1 MRIRRLGVLAAATFL
16 VAAAAPASADILI
29 HVDKSAQRMTVSVDG
44 TPRYVW
50 PVSTGGPHYD
60 TPSGTFKPNRM
71 DKDHKSQE
79 YDQAPMPYAMFFDD
93 NGHAI
98 HGTYEKSIGRAVSHG
113 CVRLSVA
120 HAATLWDL
128 VKQEGMGK
136 TKVVLDG
143 HIPNGGALVASRGSA
158 GQPMSIEPDQDDTT
172 GSVPPANPYS
182 RGYGNGNY
190 YGAPPQYG
198 NDPRYAAQ
206 PQYGDDDRYAAQ
218 QQDDDGPRYASR
230 QRFQRVYRDDDDDDR
245 SSSPFPFL
253 FGR

>member
-16 VAAAAPASADILI
+16 VALTAPASADILI
-29 HVDKSAQRMTVSVDG
+29 HVDKTVQRMTVSVDG
-44 TPRYVW
+44 VPKYVW

-71 DKDHKSQE
+71 DKDHKSDE

-93 NGHAI
+93 KGHAV

-120 HAATLWDL
+120 NAKTLWDL
-128 VKQEGMGK
+128 VKDQGMAK

-143 HIPNGGALVASRGSA
+143 HIPNGGALVASRGA
-158 GQPMSIEPDQDDTT
+158 VGQPMSIEPDQDDTT
-172 GSVPPANPYS
+172 GSVPPANTYS
-182 RGYGNGNY
+182 RSYGNGGY
-190 YGAPPQYG
+190 YGAPPQYDDRG
-198 NDPRYAAQ
+198 PRYAAQ
-206 PQYGDDDRYAAQ
+206 PQYDDDA
-218 QQDDDGPRYASR
+218 RYASR
-230 QRFQRVYRDDDDDDR
+230 QRYQRVYRDDDDNR
-245 SSSPFPFL
+245 GPPPFPFF

>member
-1 MRIRRLGVLAAATFL
+1 MRIRRLSALAAATFL
-16 VAAAAPASADILI
+16 VALTAPASADILV

-50 PVSTGGPHYD
+50 PVSTGGPHYG
-60 TPSGTFKPNRM
+60 TPSGTFTPNRM

-93 NGHAI
+93 KGHAV
-98 HGTYEKSIGRAVSHG
+98 HGTYEKSIGRPVSHG

-120 HAATLWDL
+120 HAKTLWDL
-128 VKQEGMGK
+128 VKDEGMSH

-172 GSVPPANPYS
+172 GSVPPANTYS
-182 RGYGNGNY
+182 RSYGNGGTYGSGGY
-190 YGAPPQYG
+190 YGPPQQYDG
-198 NDPRYAAQ
+198 GPRYAAR
-206 PQYGDDDRYAAQ
+206 PQYDDGDRYAA
-218 QQDDDGPRYASR
+218 R
-230 QRFQRVYRDDDDDDR
+230 QRFRRVYRDDDGD
-245 SSSPFPFL
+245 SAPPPFPFL

>member
-1 MRIRRLGVLAAATFL
+1 MHIRRLGALAAATFL
-16 VAAAAPASADILI
+16 VALTAPASADILI
-29 HVDKSAQRMTVSVDG
+29 HVDKSAQRMTVTVDG

-60 TPSGTFKPNRM
+60 TPSGTFRPNRM

-79 YDQAPMPYAMFFDD
+79 YDQAPMPYAMFFDE

-120 HAATLWDL
+120 HAAALWDL
-128 VKQEGMGK
+128 VKQEGMGN

-143 HIPNGGALVASRGSA
+143 QIPTGGALVASRGAA

-172 GSVPPANPYS
+172 ASVPQANSYS
-182 RGYGNGNY
+182 RSYGNGGY
-190 YGAPPQYG
+190 YTAPQYG
-198 NDPRYAAQ
+198 DDSRYASQ
-206 PQYGDDDRYAAQ
+206 PQYGDDARYAARTQ
-218 QQDDDGPRYASR
+218 YDDGQRYASR
-230 QRFQRVYRDDDDDDR
+230 QRYQRVYRDDDDDR
-245 SSSPFPFL
+245 GPPPFPFF
-253 FGR
+253 FGH